1 MTMFDHEGGGGVKI
15 SENLTTWYMDGPLDI
30 LMEEFKLNHD
40 FSELSMFDMLDSD
53 CLDRKDILSPIII
66 FLEKL
71 YFLNFDILYEN
82 YGTTLRHLL
91 EFGKFQI
98 SPYLANPYL
107 GGELLYNGYRKD
119 ELRNLVSE
127 PQHCPSSK

>member
-1 MTMFDHEGGGGVKI
+1 
-15 SENLTTWYMDGPLDI
+15 MDGPLDI

-40 FSELSMFDMLDSD
+40 FSELTMFDMLDSD

-127 PQHCPSSK
+127 PQHCPSKLVKSIHQ